1 MLYADKRA
9 LENNLMV
16 SLIEIRQKE
25 LDFYTRNC
33 ISIGTQ
39 AALLSGFAYA
49 GIIQVAIPESCPDLL
64 KAAYLSMT
72 VCTMTVHLIALFN
85 STMCAM
91 LGPGLALRGPDGS
104 MHKAVD
110 GMMVEYRVCFLFFVS
125 GVVFFHF
132 SAMLFTWTQWAWL
145 IALPVTTVLFL
156 FLYGIYSHFTRIY
169 NKFQLRPG
177 EMIDGRIVSPAEAAA
192 VAGAQLV
199 APRRAATEAG
209 LVIHESQLQAG
220 RS

>member
-9 LENNLMV
+9 LENNLMVRALPPHGPRAASPSGLSARARARAAPGARQV

-72 VCTMTVHLIALFN
+72 VCTMTVHLIAL
-85 STMCAM
+85 
-91 LGPGLALRGPDGS
+91 
-104 MHKAVD
+104 V
-110 GMMVEYRVCFLFFVS
+110 
-125 GVVFFHF
+125 
-132 SAMLFTWTQWAWL
+132 
-145 IALPVTTVLFL
+145 
-156 FLYGIYSHFTRIY
+156 
-169 NKFQLRPG
+169 
-177 EMIDGRIVSPAEAAA
+177 
-192 VAGAQLV
+192 
-199 APRRAATEAG
+199 RRARAAQEHGNRSACVALTPHILWPGVRARARDC
-209 LVIHESQLQAG
+209 SAARRSAPSRPARAASRSSTRRCARCSG
-220 RS
+220 RASRCAVRTALCTKRLTA

>member
-1 MLYADKRA
+1 
-9 LENNLMV
+9 
-16 SLIEIRQKE
+16 
-25 LDFYTRNC
+25 
-33 ISIGTQ
+33 
-39 AALLSGFAYA
+39 
-49 GIIQVAIPESCPDLL
+49 
-64 KAAYLSMT
+64 
-72 VCTMTVHLIALFN
+72 
-85 STMCAM
+85 
-91 LGPGLALRGPDGS
+91 
-104 MHKAVD
+104 
-110 GMMVEYRVCFLFFVS
+110 
-125 GVVFFHF
+125 
-132 SAMLFTWTQWAWL
+132 MLFTWTQWAWL